1 MEKNKETKTLS
12 PKLDVVFQALFGEIG
27 NERITKG
34 FLETILKR
42 KIESI
47 DLSKN
52 PILRREFKDDKLGV
66 LDILAELD
74 GKEKCNIEMQLI
86 DQSNIIER
94 ILYYWSRLYTR
105 QIKTGEDYSLL
116 EKTIVIL
123 ITDFE
128 VKNLKE
134 MDYHSVW
141 KIMDNKTGGKILT
154 DKLEIDIIE
163 LPKIKGREKDK
174 DKLLDWLYFL
184 ENPKSERV
192 TEKMGENKEIKEAT
206 EKLDSL
212 SEDER
217 MQRIA
222 DLRLKA
228 IMDEKAIYAK
238 GLEDGEKKREEELK
252 ERIEELRQK
261 AIMDEKAIYA
271 KGLEDGKRKREEEL
285 QEKIAEMEERIETIA
300 KKMLEQKID
309 KKITKGFLETILK
322 RKIESIDLSKNP
334 ILRREF
340 KDDKLGVLDILA
352 ELDGKEKCNIEMQL
366 IDQSNIIERILYYW
380 SRLYTRQIKTGE
392 DYSLLEKTIVILITD
407 FEVKNLK
414 EMDYHSVW
422 KIMDNKTGGKILT
435 DKLEIDII
443 ELPKIKGREKDK
455 DKLLDW
461 LYFLENP
468 KSERVTEK
476 MGENKEIKE
485 ATEKL
490 DSLSEDERMQRIADL
505 RLKAIMDEK
514 AIYAK
519 GLEKGKLEVAK
530 KMLELKISKETIAK
544 ATGLTMQE
552 IENISI

>member
-163 LPKIKGREKDK
+163 LPKIKGREKEK

-238 GLEDGEKKREEELK
+238 GLEDGERKREEELK

-271 KGLEDGKRKREEEL
+271 KGLEDGERKREEEL
-285 QEKIAEMEERIETIA
+285 KERIE
-300 KKMLEQKID
+300 E
-309 KKITKGFLETILK
+309 
-322 RKIESIDLSKNP
+322 
-334 ILRREF
+334 LR
-340 KDDKLGVLDILA
+340 
-352 ELDGKEKCNIEMQL
+352 Q
-366 IDQSNIIERILYYW
+366 
-380 SRLYTRQIKTGE
+380 
-392 DYSLLEKTIVILITD
+392 
-407 FEVKNLK
+407 
-414 EMDYHSVW
+414 
-422 KIMDNKTGGKILT
+422 
-435 DKLEIDII
+435 
-443 ELPKIKGREKDK
+443 
-455 DKLLDW
+455 
-461 LYFLENP
+461 
-468 KSERVTEK
+468 
-476 MGENKEIKE
+476 
-485 ATEKL
+485 
-490 DSLSEDERMQRIADL
+490 
-505 RLKAIMDEK
+505 KAIMDEK
-514 AIYAK
+514 AIYAKGLEDGERKREEELKERIEELRQKAIMDEKATYAK

-544 ATGLTMQE
+544 ATGLTIQE
-552 IENISI
+552 IENIPN

>member
-1 MEKNKETKTLS
+1 MEKDKETKTLS

-163 LPKIKGREKDK
+163 LPKIKGREKEK

-238 GLEDGEKKREEELK
+238 GLEERKREEELK

-271 KGLEDGKRKREEEL
+271 KGLEDGERKREEEL
-285 QEKIAEMEERIETIA
+285 KERIE
-300 KKMLEQKID
+300 E
-309 KKITKGFLETILK
+309 
-322 RKIESIDLSKNP
+322 
-334 ILRREF
+334 LR
-340 KDDKLGVLDILA
+340 
-352 ELDGKEKCNIEMQL
+352 Q
-366 IDQSNIIERILYYW
+366 
-380 SRLYTRQIKTGE
+380 
-392 DYSLLEKTIVILITD
+392 
-407 FEVKNLK
+407 
-414 EMDYHSVW
+414 
-422 KIMDNKTGGKILT
+422 
-435 DKLEIDII
+435 
-443 ELPKIKGREKDK
+443 
-455 DKLLDW
+455 
-461 LYFLENP
+461 
-468 KSERVTEK
+468 
-476 MGENKEIKE
+476 
-485 ATEKL
+485 
-490 DSLSEDERMQRIADL
+490 
-505 RLKAIMDEK
+505 KAIMDEK
-514 AIYAK
+514 ATYAK

-544 ATGLTMQE
+544 ATGLTIQE
-552 IENISI
+552 IENISN

>member
-163 LPKIKGREKDK
+163 LPKIKGREKEK

-238 GLEDGEKKREEELK
+238 GLEDGKRKREEELQ

-271 KGLEDGKRKREEEL
+271 KGLEDGGRKREEEL
-285 QEKIAEMEERIETIA
+285 KERIE
-300 KKMLEQKID
+300 E
-309 KKITKGFLETILK
+309 
-322 RKIESIDLSKNP
+322 
-334 ILRREF
+334 LR
-340 KDDKLGVLDILA
+340 
-352 ELDGKEKCNIEMQL
+352 Q
-366 IDQSNIIERILYYW
+366 
-380 SRLYTRQIKTGE
+380 
-392 DYSLLEKTIVILITD
+392 
-407 FEVKNLK
+407 
-414 EMDYHSVW
+414 
-422 KIMDNKTGGKILT
+422 
-435 DKLEIDII
+435 
-443 ELPKIKGREKDK
+443 
-455 DKLLDW
+455 
-461 LYFLENP
+461 
-468 KSERVTEK
+468 
-476 MGENKEIKE
+476 
-485 ATEKL
+485 
-490 DSLSEDERMQRIADL
+490 
-505 RLKAIMDEK
+505 KAIMDEK

-544 ATGLTMQE
+544 ATGLTIQE
-552 IENISI
+552 IENISN